1 MIGPDP
7 AGPDAAGRDST
18 GPGRRRGGRRTVRR
32 NPEPSLLRS
41 LLSDHLDPGYAAAAR
56 RRTHGPAPARP
67 ADGGRWRASAVV
79 WTLAGLLTA
88 GVVFGIAAAD
98 RAERS
103 GGDASTDRAIAQDV
117 RGQRDRNAE
126 LDARYDELTA
136 QVRAQRD
143 RDLAGDAAGDA
154 LLAEL
159 DRLERTSAAVAA
171 TGPGLTV
178 TVGEPARSGGLRGDD
193 GDRGDGGQVVLDS
206 DLQAVI
212 NALWAGGAEAIA
224 VGGVRIGPGV
234 SVRQAG
240 GAILI
245 DQQPVPSPYRIEAIG
260 PQAMQADL
268 LADPVYLRLEALVGL
283 YGVELEVRA
292 ADDLQMPAAQVRE
305 LRSAGPSGG

>member
-1 MIGPDP
+1 M
-7 AGPDAAGRDST
+7 
-18 GPGRRRGGRRTVRR
+18 
-32 NPEPSLLRS
+32 
-41 LLSDHLDPGYAAAAR
+41 
-56 RRTHGPAPARP
+56 
-67 ADGGRWRASAVV
+67 V
-79 WTLAGLLTA
+79 WTLAGLLVA

-98 RAERS
+98 RAERG

-117 RGQRDRNAE
+117 RGQQDRNGE
-126 LDARYDELTA
+126 LDARYDELAA

-143 RDLAGDAAGDA
+143 RDLAGDVAGDA

-159 DRLERTSAAVAA
+159 DRLEHTSAAVAA

-178 TVGEPARSGGLRGDD
+178 TVGEPVQSGGLRGED

-224 VGGVRIGPGV
+224 VGGVRVGPGV
-234 SVRQAG
+234 TVRQAG

-245 DQQPVPSPYRIEAIG
+245 DQQPVPSPYLIEAIG
-260 PQAMQADL
+260 PQAMQADF